1 MDPLTL
7 ARLWLAIR
15 PFKRLREHRAAK
27 RAQAA
32 LSTASDHATVP
43 SPEDAVLAMGGVTSP
58 TLEEIETMNALKGA
72 LKSRLVWL
80 GLAQI
85 AYGLFNMWATGQAI
99 TPDSIGPLL
108 TGAATVWLRAL
119 TTGTLASKVA

>member
-7 ARLWLAIR
+7 AARLFMIWH
-15 PFKRLREHRAAK
+15 PFRRRREHREAK
-27 RAQAA
+27 RAA
-32 LSTASDHATVP
+32 LSAAIEPATSLS
-43 SPEDAVLAMGGVTSP
+43 SPESAAVATDGASP
-58 TLEEIETMNALKGA
+58 TLEEIETMNAMKGA
-72 LKSRLVWL
+72 LRSRLVWL
-80 GLAQI
+80 GLAQFL
-85 AYGLFNMWATGQAI
+85 YGLFNMWATGQVI